1 MGVDEMQEAL
11 DLGFLDVHG
20 EKTDST
26 SVRMTHE
33 ALQAIDALA
42 AMDDVSRGEWV
53 RDAVMARVR
62 VKRRQYEY
70 LEKVFGAAT
79 YTANTV
85 HSDKEKA

>member
-1 MGVDEMQEAL
+1 MSEK
-11 DLGFLDVHG
+11 LGKL
-20 EKTDST
+20 TDST
-26 SVRMTHE
+26 SFRVTHDE
-33 ALQAIDALA
+33 LITIDALA

-79 YTANTV
+79 YTANT
-85 HSDKEKA
+85 SSTNKESPSAGTDEPDVQ